1 MTELNEQQFL
11 LKLYEVAIK
20 LSGISKTQS
29 YRFKKEWDDYL
40 KEYNQNPHLI
50 RQFAVEKEKF
60 LKDIKYRIHILD
72 TIRLSFDDGFH
83 SIKSLLTTLYNHY
96 LKDSSKFKKDF
107 AKTDQLNLKYF
118 IAKEILGNLFQYNQ
132 LDHESVPLKYNII
145 AREYLMFKLR
155 KDEGQSD
162 KKIKEDLKKI
172 KLEITMNELKKHI
185 NDIIDD
191 GFLKKIE
198 KVKENKYILVK
209 EIELSEEGKKNFNRL
224 LRPLV
229 DWPTLFWRSYYNI
242 REINVTIK
250 GGAKNP
256 EKLNKILSKA
266 ATQGYL
272 ACHYVFENLKVYYE
286 ENQ

>member
-1 MTELNEQQFL
+1 MTELNEQEFL
-11 LKLYEVAIK
+11 VKLYEVAYK

-40 KEYNQNPHLI
+40 KEYESNPHLL
-50 RQFAVEKEKF
+50 RQFTVDKDKF
-60 LKDIKYRIHILD
+60 LNDINYRIQILD

-83 SIKSLLTTLYNHY
+83 SIKSLLTTLYNFY

-107 AKTDQLNLKYF
+107 SEIDQLHLKYF
-118 IAKEILGNLFQYNQ
+118 IAKEILGNLYQYNQ
-132 LDHESVPLKYNII
+132 LDHESVPLKYNIL
-145 AREYLMFKLR
+145 AREYLMIKSIGQTTKEI
-155 KDEGQSD
+155 KD
-162 KKIKEDLKKI
+162 KLKKVNI
-172 KLEITMNELKKHI
+172 NLTSADLRNYLKEIEE
-185 NDIIDD
+185 D
-191 GFLKKIE
+191 GFIKK
-198 KVKENKYILVK
+198 NKKGKSNVYNLAK
-209 EIELSEEGKKNFNRL
+209 EIELSDEGKKKFNQI

-256 EKLNKILSKA
+256 ELLNKILSKA

-272 ACHYVFENLKVYYE
+272 ACHYVFENLKKYYE
-286 ENQ
+286 ENK